1 MTDDNS
7 EVDLDVS
14 GPTATA
20 IAGSI
25 LSICEE
31 ASDPDAISVTLSF
44 GGSTVTLDGG
54 GQEAVAVVPQ
64 MVSAVDW
71 SEQGL
76 DAISV
81 HLTSTADDDSTDFEP
96 PEDPDDGDRMT
107 PWESSDGPINRVSE
121 TSKRYTVLEYVAD
134 HGPLTT
140 LEVAEGLDRDRGPS
154 SSTLSKLYSECGLLD
169 RAKAFDTAGG
179 LKYVYRVNDHGK
191 AVLGIK

>member
-1 MTDDNS
+1 MSDDTS
-7 EVDLDVS
+7 EVELDVS
-14 GPTATA
+14 GQTATA

-31 ASDPDAISVTLSF
+31 ASDPDDISVTLSF

-96 PEDPDDGDRMT
+96 PEDPNDGDRMSA
-107 PWESSDGPINRVSE
+107 WESADGKLKGVGSG
-121 TSKRYTVLEYVAD
+121 TARYHLLEHIDAR
-134 HGPLTT
+134 GPLTASALAEET
-140 LEVAEGLDRDRGPS
+140 GRSANVA
-154 SSTLSKLYSECGLLD
+154 SSTLSKLYSEHGLLD
-169 RAKAFDTAGG
+169 RAKAHKSDGG
-179 LKYVYRVNDHGK
+179 LQYLYRVNDHGR
-191 AVLGIK
+191 AVLNG